1 MSALWMLIAFV
12 FIYRAA
18 CQVFLPHVVF
28 SFLYE
33 NQFSEAPTGTA
44 PSSASACVWQHKF
57 VCAQLILGMTA
68 RGMVKW
74 EGHSWLWC
82 NCNKKQNKTL
92 PVVWTPPKKKKKR
105 ARFSVRHSWC
115 LWRTDKTVTA
125 AQSSPTWGT
134 IWQERPRHSENDA
147 PTITRHL
154 GFPATLTDPANC
166 LHHPHNL
173 LIPESEKNI
182 IGEVKQRVEFLLKCV
197 FKLYIY
203 ISQSVYFYVL
213 NMTDLD

>member
-1 MSALWMLIAFV
+1 MLIAFV

-92 PVVWTPPKKKKKR
+92 PVVWTPPKKKKKKSTFLRPPQLMFVADGQDCDSGTVFSNVGDDLAREAEAFGERR
-105 ARFSVRHSWC
+105 AHHHPSSRFSCHSHW
-115 LWRTDKTVTA
+115 
-125 AQSSPTWGT
+125 P
-134 IWQERPRHSENDA
+134 SELPA
-147 PTITRHL
+147 PSTQ
-154 GFPATLTDPANC
+154 PANSR
-166 LHHPHNL
+166 
-173 LIPESEKNI
+173 EREKYHWRSKTTSGI
-182 IGEVKQRVEFLLKCV
+182 LAKMCF
-197 FKLYIY
+197 
-203 ISQSVYFYVL
+203 
-213 NMTDLD
+213 